1 MPGLGQAR
9 AGLGRARAGP
19 GTGRTDLE
27 GAVQEPCRAGQRQ
40 ERAQH
45 GPCHGGGHR
54 PVTRLGS
61 ARARTANGLAEPRAS
76 RADRAVRARAAD
88 RAIRARAADRAI
100 RARAADRAI
109 RARAADRAIRA
120 RAADR
125 AIRARAAD
133 RAIRARAGDRASRA
147 MAPTA
152 QSEPKASR
160 KAPDSPRQD
169 WQTQQPGKARQR
181 GRPCPWRA
189 GQAPRRDRW
198 RQQSHHPA
206 TRERAA
212 AASTG
217 KQQPGPPKLRH
228 SGLIR
233 RSSSR
238 WPPG

>member
-88 RAIRARAADRAI
+88 RAIRARAEDRAI
-100 RARAADRAI
+100 RARAEDRAVRARAADRAI
-109 RARAADRAIRA
+109 RARAA
-120 RAADR
+120 
-125 AIRARAAD
+125 
-133 RAIRARAGDRASRA
+133 DRASRA

>member
-76 RADRAVRARAAD
+76 RADRAV
-88 RAIRARAADRAI
+88 RARAADRAI

>member
-27 GAVQEPCRAGQRQ
+27 RAVQEPCRAGQRQ

-88 RAIRARAADRAI
+88 RAIRARAA
-100 RARAADRAI
+100 
-109 RARAADRAIRA
+109 
-120 RAADR
+120 
-125 AIRARAAD
+125 
-133 RAIRARAGDRASRA
+133 DRASRA

>member
-88 RAIRARAADRAI
+88 RAIRARAADRA
-100 RARAADRAI
+100 
-109 RARAADRAIRA
+109 
-120 RAADR
+120 
-125 AIRARAAD
+125 
-133 RAIRARAGDRASRA
+133 SRA

-181 GRPCPWRA
+181 PNPSPRRA